1 MSVLLI
7 SSISCFAIGTC
18 IYAWYYFLNKPT
30 SIHKYIELMDKQ
42 NVNTKIDD
50 ELILKLSWLS
60 Q

>member
-42 NVNTKIDD
+42 NANTKIDD
-50 ELILKLSWLS
+50 ELI
-60 Q
+60 